1 MNMNYKYLCT
11 MLLLCVCTMSS
22 LMAQKDQV
30 TSAMLLITYKK
41 TSDSNQREQIN
52 LAREEAYQFDVADFL
67 SKNKYED
74 IIINGGAVINNERLT
89 WHFRSKDVKSPINAK
104 FSQVLTSI
112 DKSPFLGVGVVAMD
126 DFSGARI
133 TQVIE
138 GSSAEEYGFQ
148 IGDVITL
155 INDYEIYTPCDLT
168 KAIRKSQPGDVLDI
182 DIVRDEENETLEPIL
197 GYRLHKRFSWR
208 PVATEQPV
216 VLENVDL
223 KNTWNS
229 DLSIFPNPTDGLA
242 QVKYSSTEA
251 GDVEMNLTDLTGR
264 IIFSN
269 KIEKFDGFYNDA
281 IDLTEQP
288 DGVYFLNIIQGEE
301 VKTEKI
307 VLQKSK

>member
-11 MLLLCVCTMSS
+11 MVFLCLFTMTS
-22 LMAQKDQV
+22 LVAQKDNV

-41 TSDSNQREQIN
+41 ASDTNQRDQIN
-52 LAREEAYQFDVADFL
+52 LTGEEAYQFDVADFL

-74 IIINGGAVINNERLT
+74 IQVNGGGVINNERLT
-89 WHFRSKDVKSPINAK
+89 WHFRSKDVKSPANGK
-104 FSQVLTSI
+104 YSQILTSI

-138 GSSAEEYGFQ
+138 GSSAETYGFQ

-168 KAIRKSQPGDVLDI
+168 KAIRQSQPGDLLEV
-182 DIVRDEENETLEPIL
+182 DIVRGDENQTLEPTL
-197 GYRLHKRFSWR
+197 GYRLHKRLSWR
-208 PVATEQPV
+208 PAAIEQPV
-216 VLENVDL
+216 VLENTES
-223 KNTWNS
+223 KNLWNA
-229 DLSIFPNPTDGLA
+229 DLSIFPNPTDGIA
-242 QVKYSSTEA
+242 QVEYTSSKV

-264 IIFSN
+264 IIFTQ

-281 IDLTEQP
+281 IDLTAQP

-307 VLQKSK
+307 VLQKK

>member
-11 MLLLCVCTMSS
+11 LTFLCVFTINS
-22 LMAQKDQV
+22 LMAQKDKV
-30 TSAMLLITYKK
+30 SGAMLLITYKE
-41 TSDSNQREQIN
+41 SDESNKRGQIN
-52 LAREEAYQFDVADFL
+52 LSGEEAYNFDVADFL
-67 SKNKYED
+67 SKNKYKD
-74 IIINGGAVINNERLT
+74 VQVNGGGNVNDERLT
-89 WHFRSKDVKSPINAK
+89 WHYRSKDVKTPKNGK
-104 FSQVLTSI
+104 FSQILTSI

-133 TQVIE
+133 TNVIE

-168 KAIRKSQPGDVLDI
+168 KAIIQSQPGDVLDV
-182 DIVRDEENETLEPIL
+182 DIVRDEDNKTLEPTL
-197 GYRLHKRFSWR
+197 GYRLHKRLSWR
-208 PVATEQPV
+208 PTATEQPV

-223 KNTWNS
+223 KNTWNA

-242 QVKYSSTEA
+242 QVKYTSTKV
-251 GDVEMNLTDLTGR
+251 GDVEMSLTDLTGR
-264 IIFSN
+264 IIFTK
-269 KIEKFDGFYNDA
+269 KISEFDGFYNDA

-307 VLQKSK
+307 VLQKP